1 MADTKKYYWLKLKED
16 FFKDKE
22 IKKLRR
28 IAGGDTYTII
38 YLKLMLLGLRDEGK
52 LCFDGIE
59 DSFAEELALELDE
72 DADNVKMTLMFLL
85 KVGLI
90 QEVSESELF
99 LTRLPECVGKE
110 TSKAELMRKKRE
122 RDKIEAS
129 NNVTPPLL
137 PVTECYTE
145 KEKEKEKEEDTEKRE
160 KRKIF
165 RAPTVEE
172 VKEYCAERKNNV
184 DAEQFVDYYSAKGW
198 IVGKSPMKDW
208 KASVRT
214 WERNGFNDSKKKT
227 VGATG
232 VAINTPAEDDLAGIF

>member
-52 LCFDGIE
+52 LYFDGIE

-90 QEVSESELF
+90 QEVGESELY

-122 RDKIEAS
+122 RDKIETS
-129 NNVTPPLL
+129 NIVTTLL
-137 PVTECYTE
+137 PNVTECYTE
-145 KEKEKEKEEDTEKRE
+145 KEKEKEKEQEKRE
-160 KRKIF
+160 KRKTFI
-165 RAPTVEE
+165 APTVEE
-172 VKEYCAERKNNV
+172 VKAYCIERKNNV

-214 WERNGFNDSKKKT
+214 WERNGFNNKKT